1 MNEVEFFNQT
11 GVEVKELE
19 EVKKVIEYAIQYEG
33 LDHLEFNIILV
44 DNEYIHELNK
54 TYRNIDRPTDVISFA
69 LEDVKDVEDFGNRVL
84 GDIYISLDKAKEQAK
99 EYGHS
104 FLRELSFLAV
114 HGFLHLLG
122 YDHMTKE
129 DEKVMFTRQEEILSG
144 YGIPKEEK

>member
-1 MNEVEFFNQT
+1 MNEVEFFNET
-11 GVEVKELE
+11 GVQVPELE

-33 LDHLEFNIILV
+33 LNGLEFNIILV
-44 DNEYIHELNK
+44 DNEYIHTLNRD
-54 TYRNIDRPTDVISFA
+54 YRKIDRPTDVITFA
-69 LEDVKDVEDFGNRVL
+69 LEDVKDIETEGNRVL

-129 DEKVMFTRQEEILSG
+129 DEKVMFTRQEDILSG
-144 YGIPKEEK
+144 YGITKE